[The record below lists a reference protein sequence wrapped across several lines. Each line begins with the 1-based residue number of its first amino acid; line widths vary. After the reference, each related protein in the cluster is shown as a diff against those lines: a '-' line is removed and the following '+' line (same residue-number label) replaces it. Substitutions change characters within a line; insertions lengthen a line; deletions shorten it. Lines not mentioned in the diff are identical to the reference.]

1 MSCLKA
7 ILKSDASS
15 VRDIK
20 INDYVNMVIQE
31 IRKSTDAFAKLEML
45 YFLAKYV
52 YLKFV
57 KIDKAKKCLDDIMK
71 TKLLKFVEQN

>member
-1 MSCLKA
+1 
-7 ILKSDASS
+7 
-15 VRDIK
+15 
-20 INDYVNMVIQE
+20 MVIQE